1 MKIQNYTKT
10 NEFLTANNITT
21 PQEQTTDN
29 HLRLLEKIQQIK
41 EIFLE
46 QNIKP
51 TGYNKFQKYK
61 YFCLDDIVPYIITFC
76 NKLRLATMFELEPPV
91 GKLHIIDLE
100 TGETETWSTIMPE
113 ANHEKPTERCKEI
126 QSIQTYTRRSLYL
139 QCLDI
144 VDANIIE
151 IENGKKSQKPKH
163 NNKSKHDPYETKN
176 EPQQTLQTS
185 QKHTE
190 PESKHLSFY
199 INKIKNMLETE
210 NMEGTPEQIK
220 TCAEKLV
227 SKDSIMYPYILE
239 SFNAR

>member
-1 MKIQNYTKT
+1 MKIQNYTT
-10 NEFLTANNITT
+10 NEFLPTNNITT

-41 EIFLE
+41 EMFLE

-61 YFCLDDIVPYIITFC
+61 YFSLDDIVPYIITFC
-76 NKLRLATMFELEPPV
+76 NKLGLATKFELEPPV

-100 TGETETWSTIMPE
+100 TGETETWATIMPD
-113 ANHEKPTERCKEI
+113 ATHEKPTERCKEL

-163 NNKSKHDPYETKN
+163 DPYETKH

-185 QKHTE
+185 QEHTE
-190 PESKHLSFY
+190 LGSKHLSFY

-210 NMEGTPEQIK
+210 NIEGTPEQIK
-220 TCAEKLV
+220 TCAEKVV

-239 SFNAR
+239 SFNVR